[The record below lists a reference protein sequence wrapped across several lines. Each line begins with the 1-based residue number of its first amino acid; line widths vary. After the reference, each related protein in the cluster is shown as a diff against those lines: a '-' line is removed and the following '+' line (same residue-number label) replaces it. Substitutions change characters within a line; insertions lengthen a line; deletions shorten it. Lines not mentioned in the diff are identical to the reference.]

1 MDLGSHDF
9 VRNAR
14 VPTLLKSLWYPTC
27 TRTCDFD
34 QPMKEKRGFSHSL
47 SEGSESHELFDPPRS
62 YSRVRSDA
70 KSITNRSP
78 PCRFKASNGR
88 RARGLPRLRFTGSA
102 TIRCMGKRGI
112 FPGSRLESRP

>member
-1 MDLGSHDF
+1 MNSPIF
-9 VRNAR
+9 RAAIQE
-14 VPTLLKSLWYPTC
+14 TI
-27 TRTCDFD
+27 
-34 QPMKEKRGFSHSL
+34 
-47 SEGSESHELFDPPRS
+47 RS
-62 YSRVRSDA
+62 KNV
-70 KSITNRSP
+70 TNRSP